1 MKTEQVVEHIKQIWA
16 TNPLPAGTA
25 ELAVTSIQGIEQQLA
40 TGSKSVHY
48 MTLED
53 GKIWI
58 LIIVGIWV
66 AAYFLTK

>member
-25 ELAVTSIQGIEQQLA
+25 ELAVTTIEGIEQQLS

-53 GKIWI
+53 GQLHIRFIK
-58 LIIVGIWV
+58 V
-66 AAYFLTK
+66 TE

>member
-1 MKTEQVVEHIKQIWA
+1 MKADQVVEHIKQIWA

-25 ELAVTSIQGIEQQLA
+25 ELAVTTIEGIEQQLS

-53 GKIWI
+53 GKLHIRFI
-58 LIIVGIWV
+58 KV
-66 AAYFLTK
+66 TE

>member
-1 MKTEQVVEHIKQIWA
+1 MKADQVVEHIQRIWA
-16 TNPLPAGTA
+16 TNPLPEGTA

-53 GKIWI
+53 GQLHIRFIK
-58 LIIVGIWV
+58 V
-66 AAYFLTK
+66 TE

>member
-1 MKTEQVVEHIKQIWA
+1 MKVEQVVAHIKQIWA

-25 ELAVTSIQGIEQQLA
+25 ELAVTTIKGIEQQLS

-53 GKIWI
+53 GQLHIR
-58 LIIVGIWV
+58 LIKV
-66 AAYFLTK
+66 TE

>member
-1 MKTEQVVEHIKQIWA
+1 MTREQIVEHIKQIWE

-25 ELAVTSIQGIEQQLA
+25 ELAVTTIKGIEQQLS

-53 GKIWI
+53 GQLHIR
-58 LIIVGIWV
+58 LIKV
-66 AAYFLTK
+66 TE

>member
-1 MKTEQVVEHIKQIWA
+1 MKADQVVEHIQQIWA

-53 GKIWI
+53 GKLHIRFI
-58 LIIVGIWV
+58 KV
-66 AAYFLTK
+66 TE

>member
-1 MKTEQVVEHIKQIWA
+1 MKTEQVVEHIKQIWT

-25 ELAVTSIQGIEQQLA
+25 ELAVTTIQGIEQQLA

-53 GKIWI
+53 GQLHIR
-58 LIIVGIWV
+58 LIKV
-66 AAYFLTK
+66 TE

>member
-25 ELAVTSIQGIEQQLA
+25 ELAVTTIEGIEQQLS

-53 GKIWI
+53 GKLHIRFI
-58 LIIVGIWV
+58 KV
-66 AAYFLTK
+66 TE